1 VPDTTEPVPQT
12 ADIKAMG
19 AHWLFGQ
26 PATTVLLFLILGG
39 GAWFAKYLI
48 DTAVP
53 KHLEQIQQGY
63 EKVQQ
68 EGIRESSAA
77 RAESLETR
85 KTFERTLDRFERMTQ
100 KVCPPAK
107 AGTVTPRPEHTES

>member
-1 VPDTTEPVPQT
+1 MPEAIEPTPQT

-19 AHWLFGQ
+19 ARWLFGQ
-26 PATTVLLFLILGG
+26 PATTVLLFCILGG
-39 GAWFAKYLI
+39 GAWFAKYLM
-48 DTAVP
+48 DVAVP
-53 KHLEQIQQGY
+53 KHLNQIQQGY

-85 KTFERTLDRFERMTQ
+85 KTFEKTLDRFERMTQ
-100 KVCPPAK
+100 KVCPPGK
-107 AGTVTPRPEHTES
+107 AGTAPKPDGDLN